1 MPSPIETEFRIQL
14 SPVPTHTIFGSLG
27 SIAIAPIDWTS
38 CLSNFG
44 ANVVPPFVD
53 FHTPPLAAPTYTVRR
68 SPSCTAAIEVT
79 RPDIAADP
87 MFRAPSPEGASES
100 TTAEGAEA
108 RTVDALGGGA
118 GIDAGLGPAAPSL
131 ASAGATFS
139 PGAGFTNRRSSS
151 TGFTV
156 MRSQAYCDLLALELP
171 FDPIAN

>member
-14 SPVPTHTIFGSLG
+14 SPVPTHTVFGSLG
-27 SIAIAPIDWTS
+27 SIAIAPIDCTS

-87 MFRAPSPEGASES
+87 MFRAPSPEVASES
-100 TTAEGAEA
+100 TTADTLAV
-108 RTVDALGGGA
+108 RTVAVGGGA
-118 GIDAGLGPAAPSL
+118 AIDAGLGAAVPSGAD
-131 ASAGATFS
+131 ASAGTTLS
-139 PGAGFTNRRSSS
+139 PAAGRTNRRSSS
-151 TGFTV
+151 VGFTV
-156 MRSQAYCDLLALELP
+156 MRSKAYCDLLALEL
-171 FDPIAN
+171 